1 MDRFF
6 HVTEKGSTVR
16 TEIMAGIT
24 TFMAMAYILMVNAG
38 MFSNPFGDGTDVL
51 GVSYGAIY
59 VATAISAVVGT
70 LLIGLLSN
78 LPLAQASGMGLNA
91 YFVYTVCVGLGLSYA
106 NALVL
111 VLFDGIIFVL
121 LTVTGL
127 RKIIFDSI
135 PHEVKAAISAGIGLF
150 IAFIGL
156 QNAGIVVNDSS
167 TCVNLHSFNVF
178 TGEQTWATIF
188 PMLVTL
194 LAVFAIGA
202 MSKKKVRG
210 AVLWGILGAA
220 VVYYVVGLITVPGFY
235 ASAIAPNLTSDFF
248 GAFRDFGTQAFGA
261 VFKSGFDFSAFIAA
275 NGTGAFVVMLLT
287 TMLAF
292 CMVGLSYA
300 NALVLV
306 LFDGIIFVL
315 LTVTGLRK
323 IIFDSIPHEVKAA
336 ISAGIGL
343 FIAFIGLQ
351 NAGIVVND
359 SSTCVNLHSF
369 NVFTGEQTWATIFPM
384 LVTLLAVFAIGAM
397 SKKKVRGAVLWGIL
411 GAAVVYYVVGLI
423 TVPGFY
429 ASAIAPNLTSDFFG
443 AFRDFGTQ
451 AFGAVFKSGFDFS
464 AFIAANGT
472 GAFVVMLLTTMLAFC
487 MVDMFDT
494 LGTLYG
500 ACSAGNMLDKDGNVP
515 NMDRAMLADACATCA
530 GAVCGTSTV
539 TTFVE
544 SSAGVAEGGRTGL
557 ASMATAVMFFIAM
570 FLSPVAQLIPT
581 YACAAALIYV
591 GVLMMSNVRNI
602 AWDDPAA
609 AVTGFVT
616 VAFMPLTYNIS
627 YGIAFGLISYVFV
640 KIFTGKIK
648 EINVGTWII
657 SILFALMFFLTR

>member
-6 HVTEKGSTVR
+6 HVTEKGSTIR

-135 PHEVKAAISAGIGLF
+135 PHEVKVAISAGIGLF

-156 QNAGIVVNDSS
+156 QNAGIVVNDAS

-188 PMLVTL
+188 PMLITL
-194 LAVFAIGA
+194 IAVFAIGA

-220 VVYYVVGLITVPGFY
+220 VLYYAIGLITVPGFY
-235 ASAIAPNLTSDFF
+235 ASAVAPNLTSDFF
-248 GAFRDFGTQAFGA
+248 GAFRDFGTQAFA
-261 VFKSGFDFSAFIAA
+261 
-275 NGTGAFVVMLLT
+275 
-287 TMLAF
+287 
-292 CMVGLSYA
+292 
-300 NALVLV
+300 
-306 LFDGIIFVL
+306 
-315 LTVTGLRK
+315 
-323 IIFDSIPHEVKAA
+323 
-336 ISAGIGL
+336 
-343 FIAFIGLQ
+343 
-351 NAGIVVND
+351 
-359 SSTCVNLHSF
+359 
-369 NVFTGEQTWATIFPM
+369 
-384 LVTLLAVFAIGAM
+384 
-397 SKKKVRGAVLWGIL
+397 
-411 GAAVVYYVVGLI
+411 
-423 TVPGFY
+423 
-429 ASAIAPNLTSDFFG
+429 
-443 AFRDFGTQ
+443 
-451 AFGAVFKSGFDFS
+451 AVFKSGFDFS

-602 AWDDPAA
+602 NWDDPAA

-648 EINVGTWII
+648 DSNVGTWII